1 MDQLKQVQEAVKFLN
16 KKTKNFKPEIL
27 LITGS
32 GMAGSIP
39 ELENKI
45 VIPYSTIPHFL
56 HSTIPGHPGNLIFG
70 TYKGKNII
78 VLHGRFHFYEGYD
91 MKDLA
96 LSIRTAAFLGAKIM
110 IVSGAVGSLNLKL
123 PVGSLCVLKDHVN
136 FMAHNPLIGNYDPAF
151 GRRFIDLTD
160 LYDKN
165 LRKAALQIAKKLKIK
180 AGEGVYAAMT
190 GPNFETPSEIRML
203 KILKV
208 DVVGMSTVPEVL
220 CAKQLGMK
228 ICGLAWV
235 VNMGCGI
242 SKTPI
247 SHEDTIKETKKIEG
261 SFKRVL
267 ERLIP
272 LC

>member
-1 MDQLKQVQEAVKFLN
+1 MNQLKQVQDAVKFLN

-39 ELENKI
+39 ELEKKI
-45 VIPYSTIPHFL
+45 VIPYSVIPHFL

-78 VLHGRFHFYEGYD
+78 ILHGRFHYYEGYD

-96 LSIRTAAFLGAKIM
+96 LSIRTAAFLGAKTM

-123 PVGSLCVLKDHVN
+123 PVGSLCILKDHVN

-160 LYDKN
+160 LYDKK
-165 LRKAALQIAKKLKIK
+165 LRKDALQIAKKLKIK
-180 AGEGVYAAMT
+180 AGEGVYAALT

-220 CAKQLGMK
+220 CARQLGMK
-228 ICGLAWV
+228 ICGLTWV

>member
-1 MDQLKQVQEAVKFLN
+1 MDQLKQVKEAVKFIN

-45 VIPYSTIPHFL
+45 VIPYSQIPHFL

-70 TYKGKNII
+70 TYKGKKII

-96 LSIRTAAFLGAKIM
+96 LSIRTAAFLGAKTM
-110 IVSGAVGSLNLKL
+110 LVSAAVGSLNTKL
-123 PVGSLCVLKDHVN
+123 TVGSLCVLKDHVN
-136 FMAHNPLIGNYDPAF
+136 LMMHNPLIGNYDPAF
-151 GRRFIDLTD
+151 GKRFIDMTD
-160 LYDKN
+160 VYDKT
-165 LRKAALQIAKKLKIK
+165 LRKHALQIARKLKIK
-180 AGEGVYAAMT
+180 AGEGVYAAVT
-190 GPNFETPSEIRML
+190 GPNFETPSEIRMFR
-203 KILKV
+203 ILKA
-208 DVVGMSTVPEVL
+208 DVIGMSTVPEVI
-220 CAKQLGMK
+220 CARQLGMK

-261 SFKRVL
+261 SFKRIL

-272 LC
+272 FC

>member
-1 MDQLKQVQEAVKFLN
+1 MNQLKQIKDAVNFLN

-39 ELENKI
+39 ELEKKI
-45 VIPYSTIPHFL
+45 VVPYSAIPHFL
-56 HSTIPGHPGNLIFG
+56 KSTIQGHPGNLIFG
-70 TYKGKNII
+70 IYKGKKIV
-78 VLHGRFHFYEGYD
+78 VLHGRFHYYEGYD

-96 LSIRTAAFLGAKIM
+96 LSIRTAAFLGVKTM
-110 IVSGAVGSLNLKL
+110 LVSAAVGSLNNKL
-123 PVGSLCVLKDHVN
+123 PVGSLCVLKDHIN
-136 FMAHNPLIGNYDPAF
+136 LMANNPLIGNYDPAF
-151 GRRFIDLTD
+151 GKRFIDLTD
-160 LYDKN
+160 TYDKK

-180 AGEGVYAAMT
+180 AGEGVYAALT

-203 KILKV
+203 KILKA

-220 CAKQLGMK
+220 CARQLGLK
-228 ICGLAWV
+228 ICGLTWV

-247 SHEDTIKETKKIEG
+247 THEDTIKETKKIEG

>member
-1 MDQLKQVQEAVKFLN
+1 MSQLKQVQEAVKFIN

-45 VIPYSTIPHFL
+45 VIPYSQIPHFL
-56 HSTIPGHPGNLIFG
+56 KSTIPGHPGNLIFG
-70 TYKGKNII
+70 TYKGKKIV
-78 VLHGRFHFYEGYD
+78 VLHGRFHYYEGYD

-96 LSIRTAAFLGAKIM
+96 LSIRVCAALGVKTM
-110 IVSGAVGSLNLKL
+110 LVSAAVGSLNTKL
-123 PVGSLCVLKDHVN
+123 PVGSLCVLKDHIN
-136 FMAHNPLIGNYDPAF
+136 LMMHNPLIGNYDPAF
-151 GRRFIDLTD
+151 GKRFIDLTD
-160 LYDKN
+160 TYDKD
-165 LRKAALQIAKKLKIK
+165 LRKKTLQIAKKLKIK
-180 AGEGVYAAMT
+180 AGEGVYIAVT
-190 GPNFETPSEIRML
+190 GPNFETPAEIRMF
-203 KILKV
+203 KILKA
-208 DVVGMSTVPEVL
+208 DVAGMSTVPEVL
-220 CAKQLGMK
+220 CARQLGLK
-228 ICGLAWV
+228 ICGLTWV

-242 SKTPI
+242 AKKPI

>member
-1 MDQLKQVQEAVKFLN
+1 MSQIKQVKEAVKFIN

-27 LITGS
+27 IITGS
-32 GMAGSIP
+32 GMAGSLP
-39 ELENKI
+39 EVEKKI
-45 VIPYSTIPHFL
+45 VVPYSTIPNFL
-56 HSTIPGHPGNLIFG
+56 KSTVQGHPGNLIFG
-70 TYKGKNII
+70 TYKGKKLVIM
-78 VLHGRFHFYEGYD
+78 HGRFHYYEGYD

-96 LSIRTAAFLGAKIM
+96 LSIRTAAALGVKTM
-110 IVSGAVGSLNLKL
+110 LVSAAVGSLNAKL
-123 PVGSLCVLKDHVN
+123 PVGALCVLKDHIN
-136 FMAHNPLIGNYDPAF
+136 FMANNPLIGNYDPAF
-151 GRRFIDLTD
+151 GPMFIDLTCA
-160 LYDKN
+160 YDKD
-165 LRKAALQIAKKLKIK
+165 LRKTTLQIAKKLKIK
-180 AGEGVYAAMT
+180 AGEGVYFAVT
-190 GPNFETPSEIRML
+190 GPNFETPSEIKAFKTL
-203 KILKV
+203 GA

-220 CAKQLGMK
+220 CAKQLGLK
-228 ICGLAWV
+228 VCGLTWV

>member
-1 MDQLKQVQEAVKFLN
+1 MNQLKQVQEAVKFLN
-16 KKTKNFKPEIL
+16 KKTKNFRPEIL

-39 ELENKI
+39 ELKNKI
-45 VIPYSTIPHFL
+45 VIPYSVIPHFL

-70 TYKGKNII
+70 TYKGKNIV
-78 VLHGRFHFYEGYD
+78 VLHGRFHYYEGYN

-96 LSIRTAAFLGAKIM
+96 LSIRTAAFLGAKTM

-123 PVGSLCVLKDHVN
+123 PVGSLCILKDHIN
-136 FMAHNPLIGNYDPAF
+136 FMANNPLIGNYDPAF

-160 LYDKN
+160 TYDKN

-180 AGEGVYAAMT
+180 AREGVYAALT

-220 CAKQLGMK
+220 CARQLGMK
-228 ICGLAWV
+228 ICGLTWV

-247 SHEDTIKETKKIEG
+247 SHEDTIKESKKIEG

>member
-1 MDQLKQVQEAVKFLN
+1 MNQLTQVKEIVKFIN

-45 VIPYSTIPHFL
+45 TISYSTIPHFL
-56 HSTIPGHPGNLIFG
+56 KSTIQGHPGNLIFG
-70 TYKGKNII
+70 TYKGKKLV

-96 LSIRTAAFLGAKIM
+96 LSIRTAAFLGAKTM
-110 IVSGAVGSLNLKL
+110 LVSAAVGSLTNKL

-136 FMAHNPLIGNYDPAF
+136 LMMHNPLIGNYDPAF
-151 GRRFIDLTD
+151 GKRFIDMTD
-160 LYDKN
+160 TYDKN
-165 LRKAALQIAKKLKIK
+165 LRKAALQIARKLKIK
-180 AGEGVYAAMT
+180 TGEGVYAAVT
-190 GPNFETPSEIRML
+190 GPNFETPSEIRMF
-203 KILKV
+203 KILKA
-208 DVVGMSTVPEVL
+208 DVIGMSTVPEVI
-220 CAKQLGMK
+220 CARQLGMK
-228 ICGLAWV
+228 ICGLTWV

-242 SKTPI
+242 SKKPI
-247 SHEDTIKETKKIEG
+247 SHEETIKETKKIEG

>member
-1 MDQLKQVQEAVKFLN
+1 MNQLTQVKNIVKFLN

-32 GMAGSIP
+32 GMAGFIP
-39 ELENKI
+39 ELEKKI
-45 VIPYSTIPHFL
+45 VVPYATIPNFL
-56 HSTIPGHPGNLIFG
+56 KSTVQGHPGNLIFG
-70 TYKGKNII
+70 VYKGKKI
-78 VLHGRFHFYEGYD
+78 VIMHGRFHYYEGYD

-96 LSIRTAAFLGAKIM
+96 LAIRVAAFLGVKTM
-110 IVSGAVGSLNLKL
+110 FVSAAVGSLNAKL
-123 PVGSLCVLKDHVN
+123 PVGSLCVLKDHIN
-136 FMAHNPLIGNYDPAF
+136 FMANNPLIGNYDPAF
-151 GRRFIDLTD
+151 GRRFIDLTNT
-160 LYDKN
+160 YDKK
-165 LRKAALQIAKKLKIK
+165 LRKDALQIAKKLKIK
-180 AGEGVYAAMT
+180 AGEGVYAAVT
-190 GPNFETPSEIRML
+190 GPNFETPSEIRMF
-203 KILKV
+203 KILKA

-220 CAKQLGMK
+220 CARQLGMK
-228 ICGLAWV
+228 ICGLTWV

-247 SHEDTIKETKKIEG
+247 THEDTIKETKKIEG

>member
-1 MDQLKQVQEAVKFLN
+1 MDQLKQVKEAVKFIN

-39 ELENKI
+39 ELKNKI
-45 VIPYSTIPHFL
+45 TIPYSTIPHFL
-56 HSTIPGHPGNLIFG
+56 KSTIQGHPGNLIFG
-70 TYKGKNII
+70 TYEGKKIV

-96 LSIRTAAFLGAKIM
+96 LSIRTAAFLGAKTM
-110 IVSGAVGSLNLKL
+110 LVSAAVGSLTTKL

-136 FMAHNPLIGNYDPAF
+136 LMMNNPLIGNYDPAF
-151 GRRFIDLTD
+151 GKRFIDMTD
-160 LYDKN
+160 TYDKN
-165 LRKAALQIAKKLKIK
+165 LRKAALQIARKLKIK
-180 AGEGVYAAMT
+180 AGEGVYAAVT
-190 GPNFETPSEIRML
+190 GPNFETPSEIRMF
-203 KILKV
+203 KILKA
-208 DVVGMSTVPEVL
+208 DVIGMSTVPEVI
-220 CAKQLGMK
+220 CARQLGMK
-228 ICGLAWV
+228 ICGLTWV

-247 SHEDTIKETKKIEG
+247 SHEETIKETKKIEG
-261 SFKRVL
+261 SFKRIL

>member
-1 MDQLKQVQEAVKFLN
+1 MDQLKQVKDAVKFLN

-39 ELENKI
+39 KLENKI
-45 VIPYSTIPHFL
+45 VIPYSAIPHFL

-70 TYKGKNII
+70 TYKGKNIV

-96 LSIRTAAFLGAKIM
+96 LSIRVCAALGVKTM
-110 IVSGAVGSLNLKL
+110 LVSAAVGSLNTKL
-123 PVGSLCVLKDHVN
+123 PVGALCVLKDHIN
-136 FMAHNPLIGNYDPAF
+136 LMANNPLIGNYDPAF
-151 GRRFIDLTD
+151 GKRFIDLTD
-160 LYDKN
+160 TYDKD
-165 LRKAALQIAKKLKIK
+165 LRKKTLQIAKKLKIK
-180 AGEGVYAAMT
+180 AGEGVYIAVT
-190 GPNFETPSEIRML
+190 GPNFETPAEIRMF
-203 KILKV
+203 KILKA
-208 DVVGMSTVPEVL
+208 DVAGMSTVPEVL
-220 CAKQLGMK
+220 CARQLGLK
-228 ICGLAWV
+228 ICGLTWV

-242 SKTPI
+242 AKKPI

-267 ERLIP
+267 EHLIP